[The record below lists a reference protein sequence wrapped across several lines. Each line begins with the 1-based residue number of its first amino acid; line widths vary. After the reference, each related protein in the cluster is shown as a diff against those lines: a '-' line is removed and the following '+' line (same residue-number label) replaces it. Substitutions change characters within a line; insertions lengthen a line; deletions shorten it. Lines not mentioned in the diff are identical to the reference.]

1 MSSELL
7 RVALLALLP
16 ISMARDFPVMF
27 AGALLQGQLFTVED
41 ITTNASTSEDLTTY
55 APLGVARTAMR
66 LSGAPDAGA
75 NGAALQAPGC
85 RGGKLVAPSSFVFA
99 PSTASDFTERACTG
113 LEDVAPSSPGCSSAR
128 SLLFSSTAAEKHGR
142 YTCFATEEMAMA
154 WLLERGSEHVLNA
167 TAMRSPSRVCS
178 ATLVASG
185 APLRACHHWALQ
197 DDAYN
202 YACHEKL
209 VAFSLYEIKN
219 ADGAIWH
226 AFCHGAAIG
235 CPATT
240 EMCHQLAPGDLIAY

>member
-41 ITTNASTSEDLTTY
+41 ITTSASTSVN
-55 APLGVARTAMR
+55 LGT
-66 LSGAPDAGA
+66 APDAGKA
-75 NGAALQAPGC
+75 PQAPGC
-85 RGGKLVAPSSFVFA
+85 RGGKPVKPSSFVFA
-99 PSTASDFTERACTG
+99 PPTASDFTERACTG

-128 SLLFSSTAAEKHGR
+128 SLLFSSTAAEKHGG